1 MCSLSLEIARVTQLL
16 LDVVDKTVVSGM
28 AIVRGTCRQDCQDGI
43 PCCPDLCCLIILPF
57 HLVQNEQMKQNIF
70 ISSSF
75 CLKTKDDVS
84 SLRLPSE
91 HCLIQATVL
100 LKLVGVAP
108 CSGEVLKYF
117 TEVVGT
123 LYKSKAQREELP
135 SNHSAREREYGL
147 VDSDSIV
154 AQC

>member
-16 LDVVDKTVVSGM
+16 LDVVDRTVVSGM
-28 AIVRGTCRQDCQDGI
+28 TIVRGTCRQDCQDGI

-108 CSGEVLKYF
+108 CSKRSLKMLYRSSWHPCPCF
-117 TEVVGT
+117 TNPRHRG
-123 LYKSKAQREELP
+123 KSFHQTKQQGKENMA
-135 SNHSAREREYGL
+135 
-147 VDSDSIV
+147 
-154 AQC
+154 